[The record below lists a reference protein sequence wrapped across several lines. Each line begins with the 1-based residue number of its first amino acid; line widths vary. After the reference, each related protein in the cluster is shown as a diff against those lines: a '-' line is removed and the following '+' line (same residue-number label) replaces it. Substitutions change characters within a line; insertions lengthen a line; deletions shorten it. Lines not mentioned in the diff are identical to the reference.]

1 MSIKVSVIVPVYNV
15 EKQLPRCLDSLLA
28 QTHQD
33 LEVLLVDDGS
43 KDSSGIICDQYAQKD
58 SRFRVF
64 HKENGGLSSARN
76 YAIPFATGKYLL
88 FLDSDDSLEPQTVQ
102 ACLDATDHQ
111 KFDVVCF
118 GYRHYIED
126 NGSVRFTKESGY
138 PSITVDFKEDL
149 FRQFTQLYQAG
160 VLGYVTDKLIR
171 TSCVKENNVLFDRI
185 LLVEDSLFTLKLFS
199 NINNLRAIED
209 CFYNYFHRVGE
220 SVTLTFK
227 KESFDCYFERI
238 RRIEEI
244 MRKNDCVDRDFLYD
258 MFCSNILW
266 VYESM
271 FLSSCKLS
279 FKERR
284 KFLRTAFCKPELF
297 PGFYEGAIQRTANSP
312 ALSNFSSGSRKV
324 LGYILKKQYNRLC
337 LFHTL
342 QVVKFNLSHK
352 RR

>member
-15 EKQLPRCLDSLLA
+15 EKQLSRCLDSLLA
-28 QTHQD
+28 QTYQD

-43 KDSSGIICDQYAQKD
+43 KDSSGKICDQYEKKD

-76 YAIPFATGKYLL
+76 YAIPFVTGDYLL

-102 ACLDATDHQ
+102 VCLEATENQ
-111 KFDVVCF
+111 KYDVVCF
-118 GYRHYIED
+118 GYRHYMED
-126 NGSVRFTKESGY
+126 NGSVRFIKESGY
-138 PSITVDFKEDL
+138 SSMTVDSKEEL
-149 FRQFTQLYQAG
+149 FRQFTHLYQAG

-171 TSCVKENNVLFDRI
+171 TSCLKENNVLFERI
-185 LLVEDSLFTLKLFS
+185 LLVEDSLFTLKLFP
-199 NINNLRAIED
+199 NLNNLRAIEG

-238 RRIEEI
+238 QRIEAL
-244 MRKNDCVDRDFLYD
+244 MRKNDCVDRAFLQD

-266 VYESM
+266 VYENM

-279 FKERR
+279 LRERK

-297 PGFYEGAIQRTANSP
+297 PGFTEGAVQRLKDSP
-312 ALSNFSSGSRKV
+312 ALLEFSSGSRKALLYV
-324 LGYILKKQYNRLC
+324 LQKKYTRLFLLHC
-337 LFHTL
+337 LQLF
-342 QVVKFNLSHK
+342 KFKFSRK